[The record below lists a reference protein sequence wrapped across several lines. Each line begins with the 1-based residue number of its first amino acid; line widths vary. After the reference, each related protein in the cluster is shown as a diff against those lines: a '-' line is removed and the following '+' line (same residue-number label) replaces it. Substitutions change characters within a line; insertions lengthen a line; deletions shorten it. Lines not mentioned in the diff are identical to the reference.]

1 MNKIT
6 KINPTTM
13 KQPTKAYSN
22 GIFVPRGADF
32 LFVTGQVAQDSEGKV
47 VAPYNMEGQ
56 ARFIFGQIEKILTAA
71 GMTFDD
77 VVKATIFVVDMT
89 KSSCISSIRDE
100 FFKNS
105 KPASSMIGVTGLV
118 KPDCVV
124 EIEVIAAK
132 Q

>member
-1 MNKIT
+1 MNQIT

-22 GIFVPRGADF
+22 GIFVPRDADL
-32 LFVTGQVAQDSEGKV
+32 LFVTGQISQDSEGKV
-47 VAPYNMEGQ
+47 VAPYDLAEQ
-56 ARFIFGQIEKILTAA
+56 TRFVFGQIEKILNAS

-77 VVKATIFVVDMT
+77 VIKATIFVVDMA
-89 KSSCISSIRDE
+89 KSSCISPIRDE

-118 KPDCVV
+118 KPECVV
-124 EIEVIAAK
+124 EIEVVAAK

>member
-1 MNKIT
+1 MNKVT

-22 GIFVPRGADF
+22 GIFVPREADL
-32 LFVTGQVAQDSEGKV
+32 LFVTGQVSQDSDGKV
-47 VAPYNMEGQ
+47 VAPYDMEGQ
-56 ARFIFGQIEKILTAA
+56 TRFIFGQIEKILNAA
-71 GMTFDD
+71 DMTFDN

-89 KSSCISSIRDE
+89 KSSCISPIRDE

-118 KPDCVV
+118 KPECVV